1 MFIVTLVTGEARAQ
15 TNLAHNLA
23 LVNSNTNNL
32 NPGASVPGTM
42 NVASPLTLVLIIW
55 ITKN

>member
-42 NVASPLTLVLIIW
+42 NVASPLTLVLII
-55 ITKN
+55 